1 MRASLDDGIP
11 AVRREWQ
18 RSMNIKLTGPRDSVA
33 GRIAFTLVEVM
44 VGIALIGIV
53 FVSLYAGM
61 SSGFAVT
68 QLARENLRATQILME
83 RMEGIRLYNW
93 DQMIYSN
100 MIPSQFTN
108 YYYPVAGGTESKGV
122 PYYGHMY
129 ILQHGLNPSATYSTN
144 MRVVVATVTWTNN
157 NVPRWRWI
165 WTYVSKHGVQNYVY
179 YN

>member
-1 MRASLDDGIP
+1 
-11 AVRREWQ
+11 
-18 RSMNIKLTGPRDSVA
+18 MNIKLTGSRKSIA
-33 GRIAFTLVEVM
+33 SMIAFTLAEVM
-44 VGIALIGIV
+44 VGVAIIGIV

-93 DQMIYSN
+93 NQIVYSN
-100 MIPSQFTN
+100 MIPTRFTN
-108 YYYPVAGGTESKGV
+108 YYYPLAAGSQSQGV
-122 PYYGHMY
+122 PYYGQMF
-129 ILQHGLNPSATYSTN
+129 IWQPGLNPSATYSTN
-144 MRVVVATVTWTNN
+144 MRAVVAMVTWTNN

>member
-1 MRASLDDGIP
+1 MK
-11 AVRREWQ
+11 
-18 RSMNIKLTGPRDSVA
+18 IKLTGQNNSVA
-33 GRIAFTLVEVM
+33 SRIAFSLVEVM

-53 FVSLYAGM
+53 FVALYAGM

-93 DQMIYSN
+93 DQIVYSN
-100 MIPSQFTN
+100 MIPNQFTN
-108 YYYPVAGGTESKGV
+108 YYYPLAASNQSKGV
-122 PYYGHMY
+122 PY
-129 ILQHGLNPSATYSTN
+129 HGQMFIWEPGLYPSATYTTN
-144 MRVVVATVTWTNN
+144 MRAVVAMVTWTNN

>member
-1 MRASLDDGIP
+1 MR
-11 AVRREWQ
+11 
-18 RSMNIKLTGPRDSVA
+18 IKLTGIRNSAA
-33 GRIAFTLVEVM
+33 GRIAFTLAEVM
-44 VGIALIGIV
+44 VGVALIGIV

-93 DQMIYSN
+93 DQVVYSN
-100 MIPSQFTN
+100 MIPTRFTN
-108 YYYPVAGGTESKGV
+108 YYYPLAGGNEPKGV
-122 PYYGHMY
+122 AYHGQMY
-129 ILQHGLNPSATYSTN
+129 IWQPSLYPSATYTNN
-144 MRVVVATVTWTNN
+144 MRAVVAMVTWTNN

-165 WTYVSKHGVQNYVY
+165 WTYISKHGVQNYVY

>member
-1 MRASLDDGIP
+1 MR
-11 AVRREWQ
+11 
-18 RSMNIKLTGPRDSVA
+18 IKLTGIRNSAA
-33 GRIAFTLVEVM
+33 GRIAFTLAEVM
-44 VGIALIGIV
+44 VGVALIGIV

-93 DQMIYSN
+93 DQMVYSN
-100 MIPSQFTN
+100 MIPTRFTN
-108 YYYPVAGGTESKGV
+108 YYYPLAGSIETRGVAYHGQ
-122 PYYGHMY
+122 MY
-129 ILQHGLNPSATYSTN
+129 IWQPSLYPSATYTTN
-144 MRVVVATVTWTNN
+144 MRAVVAMVTWTNN